1 MSVSSGFSGG
11 KQEQKIDIARNRGR
25 LCSLQTTENAEL
37 FLLKDD
43 NGKLWVIIWAKYRDL
58 SVASRSIIDHLVFQ
72 DVNKWY
78 ILIRCK
84 LFFLFTGRQRITWP
98 VNNYIQ
104 IMVSSCAMSSNYN
117 ILVARKWN
125 HAFLPLAIAL
135 AWKWQNARY
144 SLKNKLGDRMIKQLL
159 NSVIAKYRDLSVSR
173 RSIGHFRVS
182 PGLCIKTRL
191 SAQPLIWKWVF
202 ILTQIKLIFTRKV
215 VHLASF
221 WK

>member
-11 KQEQKIDIARNRGR
+11 KQEQKIAIARNRGR

-43 NGKLWVIIWAKYRDL
+43 SGKLWVIIWAKYRDL
-58 SVASRSIIDHLVFQ
+58 SVASTSIIDHLVWLCHLVFQ

-78 ILIRCK
+78 YHS
-84 LFFLFTGRQRITWP
+84 
-98 VNNYIQ
+98 NYIQ
-104 IMVSSCAMSSNYN
+104 MTVSSCAMSSNYN
-117 ILVARKWN
+117 ILLVRKWN

-182 PGLCIKTRL
+182 QGLCIKTRL
-191 SAQPLIWKWVF
+191 SAQPLIWKWYGNEYSF
-202 ILTQIKLIFTRKV
+202 SRK
-215 VHLASF
+215 
-221 WK
+221 